1 MPHRPDVGSGWT
13 RVEEIV
19 AYQLSVELRDRVLAL
34 IDANTIPHN
43 FRYREDMA
51 AAARS
56 APANIA
62 EGFERYRH
70 GQFGFHAGVAKGSL
84 GELKSHLE
92 EARAR
97 KFISD
102 ATAKS
107 LIELLISARK
117 TTSGLI
123 RHLRTTEA
131 PEPIDPRTTEH
142 FVPPSKD

>member
-1 MPHRPDVGSGWT
+1 MHGWT
-13 RVEEIV
+13 RVEEID

-43 FRYREDMA
+43 FRYRDDMA

-84 GELKSHLE
+84 GELKAHLE
-92 EARAR
+92 EAKAR
-97 KFISD
+97 KFIPE
-102 ATAKS
+102 ATASS

-123 RHLRTTEA
+123 RYLRATEA
-131 PEPIDPRTTEH
+131 PEPGGLRTTQH
-142 FVPPSKD
+142 LVPPSKD

>member
-1 MPHRPDVGSGWT
+1 MAPGWT
-13 RVEEIV
+13 RVEDIV
-19 AYQLSVELRDRVLAL
+19 AYQLGVAQRARVLAL
-34 IDANTIPHN
+34 IDADTIPHN
-43 FRYREDMA
+43 FRYRDDMA

-56 APANIA
+56 VPANIA

-97 KFISD
+97 KFISED
-102 ATAKS
+102 TANS
-107 LIELLISARK
+107 LIQLVIYARK

-131 PEPIDPRTTEH
+131 PEPSPTRSTDESAPT
-142 FVPPSKD
+142 SKE